1 MNQKLI
7 KIVNLLPELLG
18 TYGDQGNVATLSW
31 RLSKRGIANE
41 VINASAYE
49 KLPNDGDFY
58 FLGGGEDDAQVAAVE
73 LLRKQGT
80 LTNALQNGAQIF
92 AVCAGFQ
99 LLGTSFPASG
109 NRTIEGLSLLPVITE
124 PANPRSVGELLTE
137 STISGTLNGDLT
149 GYLTGF
155 ENHAG
160 QTRFVEKL
168 QPLGTVVKGI
178 GNHAKEAC
186 DGAVTEQIIA
196 TYMHGPAL
204 VRNPKLADYLLSRK
218 LGELEPIRNLIEDP
232 NAKNSEDQIFNE
244 LHDSCVARALK

>member
-31 RLSKRGIANE
+31 RLRKRGIANE

-49 KLPNDGDFY
+49 QLPNDGDFY
-58 FLGGGEDDAQVAAVE
+58 LLGGGEDDAQVAAVE

-124 PANPRSVGELLTE
+124 PATSRSVGELLTE
-137 STISGTLNGDLT
+137 STITGVSTGSSI

-168 QPLGTVVKGI
+168 QPLGTVVKGV
-178 GNHAKEAC
+178 GNHINEAC

-218 LGELEPIRNLIEDP
+218 LEKLTPIED
-232 NAKNSEDQIFNE
+232 QVFRE
-244 LHDSCVARALK
+244 LHDSCVARAAQ